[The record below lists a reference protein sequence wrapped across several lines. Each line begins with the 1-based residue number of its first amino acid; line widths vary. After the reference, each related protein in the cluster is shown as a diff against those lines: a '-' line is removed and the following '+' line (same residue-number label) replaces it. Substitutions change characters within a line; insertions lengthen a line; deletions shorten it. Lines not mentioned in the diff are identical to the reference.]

1 MNGEEYINYTLVGY
15 YCYFSVYCCL
25 HITSA
30 LTVTFFNPSILVDWL
45 EAGNNV
51 EN

>member
-1 MNGEEYINYTLVGY
+1 MYKEYINYTLVGY
-15 YCYFSVYCCL
+15 YCYFSDVYCCL

-30 LTVTFFNPSILVDWL
+30 LTFFNPVILVDRL
-45 EAGNNV
+45 EAGNSA